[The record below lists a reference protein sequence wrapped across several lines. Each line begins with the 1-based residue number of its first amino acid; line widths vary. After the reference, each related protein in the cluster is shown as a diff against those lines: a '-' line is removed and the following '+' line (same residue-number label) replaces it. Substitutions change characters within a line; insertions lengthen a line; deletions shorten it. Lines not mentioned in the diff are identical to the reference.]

1 MKVFRT
7 VPDLALGQVWQI
19 KRVKMAPMFVVD
31 SENFTI
37 LVNKK
42 LRKKRFRSIVASC
55 LLDIIHQDSD
65 EDIYATLAK
74 YVEYLFVIA
83 WLASEELF

>member
-31 SENFTI
+31 NENFTI
-37 LVNKK
+37 LVNRK
-42 LRKKRFRSIVASC
+42 LRKKWFRGIVAGC
-55 LLDIIHQDSD
+55 LLNIIHQGPD

>member
-1 MKVFRT
+1 VFRT
-7 VPDLALGQVWQI
+7 VPDLALEQVWQI
-19 KRVKMAPMFVVD
+19 KRVKMSPVFVVD

-42 LRKKRFRSIVASC
+42 LRKKWFRGIVAGC
-55 LLDIIHQDSD
+55 LLDILHQDSD

-74 YVEYLFVIA
+74 YDEYLFVIA
-83 WLASEELF
+83 WLACEELF

>member
-7 VPDLALGQVWQI
+7 VPDLALEQVWQI

-37 LVNKK
+37 LVNRK
-42 LRKKRFRSIVASC
+42 LRKKRFRSVVAGC
-55 LLDIIHQDSD
+55 LLNIIHQGPDA
-65 EDIYATLAK
+65 DIYDTLAK

-83 WLASEELF
+83 WLACEELF